1 MIATDQNGEGQILRL
16 AAQRQLYSAA
26 KTILGWQ
33 MFIGGPVAVMSAF
46 LVLADPSWKSIAASW
61 GILVTLCDIFWL
73 TPWQKR
79 LRDSAARIQEAFDC
93 DVFELRWNDIKAGS
107 RPDPELIKEQSD
119 KYRGWASRMPPLTD
133 WYAPIVSDLPM
144 HIGRIA
150 CQRTNCLWD
159 SKQRRRYAVG
169 IVVFVALSF
178 ALVFGL
184 SLRAGMTMED
194 FILKVVAPLA
204 PALLLGMRQYSEQ
217 MEAAARLDRL
227 KDHAERLWNDALSG
241 QSPEEVTLRSR
252 SLQDEILENRRK
264 SPPVFDWIF
273 KRLRP
278 QYEGQMIFSV
288 AELVTQAKQR
298 GIQKPA

>member
-1 MIATDQNGEGQILRL
+1 
-16 AAQRQLYSAA
+16 
-26 KTILGWQ
+26 